1 MSSESKV
8 RILAAGRPR
17 VPGPR
22 SSSLG
27 ESGPKARPTGVVEW
41 MNGLIFPYRSHDR
54 STAPY
59 EIPGFAM
66 TSPFLRERGGLAG
79 SGWLVWGRA
88 HGVTRTGS
96 RPGRWFSLVKR
107 AAPPPGKSGG
117 SMGRGVMMGAL
128 AARYP
133 VIPSAEKSFGARSGT
148 ARTPNRHR
156 WSGRVYRSERANP
169 GQGTRQTA
177 PVPSA

>member
-66 TSPFLRERGGLAG
+66 TSLSFGNGADWLVPGGL
-79 SGWLVWGRA
+79 SGV
-88 HGVTRTGS
+88 
-96 RPGRWFSLVKR
+96 
-107 AAPPPGKSGG
+107 
-117 SMGRGVMMGAL
+117 
-128 AARYP
+128 
-133 VIPSAEKSFGARSGT
+133 
-148 ARTPNRHR
+148 
-156 WSGRVYRSERANP
+156 ERME
-169 GQGTRQTA
+169 
-177 PVPSA
+177 

>member
-66 TSPFLRERGGLAG
+66 TSLSFRGTGPIGWFRVACLG
-79 SGWLVWGRA
+79 S
-88 HGVTRTGS
+88 
-96 RPGRWFSLVKR
+96 
-107 AAPPPGKSGG
+107 
-117 SMGRGVMMGAL
+117 
-128 AARYP
+128 
-133 VIPSAEKSFGARSGT
+133 SA
-148 ARTPNRHR
+148 
-156 WSGRVYRSERANP
+156 WSDADG
-169 GQGTRQTA
+169 
-177 PVPSA
+177 